1 MQKGLRNLL
10 SNWLRS
16 QSSGKFYYLSVSVL
30 SLASMAYKQ
39 TFSLSL
45 DGGRN
50 EAELRDPEVLE
61 TPQTSLPFPQ
71 GGEVGGNATTSL
83 RRILNSLSV
92 TAAICGSKSI
102 DFFL

>member
-1 MQKGLRNLL
+1 MQKGLRNLI

-30 SLASMAYKQ
+30 LLASTAYKQ

-61 TPQTSLPFPQ
+61 TPQASLLLLQGVKLEGMPQ
-71 GGEVGGNATTSL
+71 RPSAGSL
-83 RRILNSLSV
+83 TRSL
-92 TAAICGSKSI
+92 
-102 DFFL
+102 